1 MQLTDLK
8 GVGEKTAKKLN
19 ELGIFSVYDVV
30 QYFPKTY
37 FDMTKTTCIE
47 DLQVG
52 EYALIE
58 GVVSNISGL
67 FRKSATFNVFSAKLQ
82 DDTGEIKLTWFN
94 MPYLRN
100 NLEKDVQYRV
110 WGKVVLDGKKIY
122 LSNPSFERVDEGTRL
137 RGIVPI
143 YPLKGKIAQATFSK
157 TVLDALSKADM
168 MSILDDCQVLS
179 YHQALKLLHS
189 PHSIED
195 VYVGKNRIAKENLTY
210 EILAYLLTRGLEN
223 QQNMGRYDKD
233 IGVIGQYVEM
243 LPYKLSPSQNVAIEE
258 IISNVKSDKK
268 ANHLLV
274 GDVGSG
280 KTIVALLCMIFA
292 VKNGYQTALMAPTE
306 ILATQH
312 YNTAKEYFEQCG
324 FRIELLTSS
333 TPTKEKNS
341 ILKAVKNGVVDM
353 LIGTHAV
360 IGDKVEFSNLKFI
373 VIDEL
378 HKFGV
383 RQKSKLETKSY
394 GVDTLVMSATPIPRM
409 LAISIYGDVKISQLE
424 ARQDR
429 TTNIS
434 TYIIGD
440 EKLDGLYEFIK
451 ERVACDEQAYIVCPL
466 VEDSEGIEIF
476 SAKNLYDELR
486 NGALKDIKLG
496 LLYGKMKQQEKSEI
510 MQAFYDGD
518 IDVLI
523 ATSIVEVGI
532 DSQRASC
539 IAVLNS
545 DRFGLAGLHQLRGRV
560 GRKEGQKAYCFLHTS
575 SKTEKE
581 RLLAIRDNTD
591 GMAIAEID
599 GEIRGYGDF
608 FGFNQSGGGLAQSVN
623 KKMLQECKQI
633 ADKILV
639 EKSEILEND
648 AKLKII
654 MERVKNISLA

>member
-1 MQLTDLK
+1 MK

-19 ELGIFSVYDVV
+19 ELGIFSAEDVLEF
-30 QYFPKTY
+30 FPKTY

-47 DLQVG
+47 DMQVG
-52 EYALIE
+52 EYVLLQGTI
-58 GVVSNISGL
+58 SNISSL
-67 FRKSATFNVFSAKLQ
+67 YRKSAVFNVFSAKLQ
-82 DDTGEIKLTWFN
+82 DSTGEVKLTWFN

-100 NLEKDVQYRV
+100 NLEKDMEYRV
-110 WGKVVLDGKKIY
+110 WGKVVADKKKLY
-122 LSNPSFERVDEGTRL
+122 LSNPSFERVDSGERL
-137 RGIVPI
+137 MGIVPI
-143 YPLKGKIAQATFSK
+143 YSLKGKAKQASFGK
-157 TVLDALSKADM
+157 IVADALAKVEMPSM
-168 MSILDDCQVLS
+168 LDKTQIVS
-179 YHQALKLLHS
+179 YQQALKLVHA
-189 PHSIED
+189 PKDMGD
-195 VYVGKNRIAKENLTY
+195 VYVGKNRVAKENLTY

-223 QQNMGRYDKD
+223 QQNIGIYDKEKA
-233 IGVIGQYVEM
+233 VIEEYIDK
-243 LPYKLSPSQNVAIEE
+243 LPYKLSPSQNVAIDE
-258 IISNVKSDKK
+258 IIANMKGDKK

-292 VKNGYQTALMAPTE
+292 VQNGYQTALMAPTE
-306 ILATQH
+306 ILANQH
-312 YNTAKEYFEQCG
+312 FNTAKEYFG
-324 FRIELLTSS
+324 WTGLNIELLTSS
-333 TPTKEKNS
+333 TPAKEKTR
-341 ILKAVKNGVVDM
+341 IQKDVKSGKVDI

-360 IGDKVEFSNLKFI
+360 IGDKVEFANLKFI

-429 TTNIS
+429 SSNIS

-440 EKLDGLYEFIK
+440 DKLDGLYNFVK
-451 ERVACDEQAYIVCPL
+451 ERVACGEQAYIVCPL
-466 VEDSEGIEIF
+466 VEDSEGMEIY
-476 SAKNLYDELR
+476 SAKTLYEELK
-486 NGALKDIKLG
+486 NDQLKDVKLG
-496 LLYGKMKQQEKSEI
+496 LLYGKMKQQDKSDI

-532 DSQRASC
+532 DSKRTSC

-560 GRKEGQKAYCFLHTS
+560 GRVEGQKAYCFLHTS
-575 SKTEKE
+575 RKTEKE
-581 RLLAIRDNTD
+581 RLVAIRDNTD

-608 FGFNQSGGGLAQSVN
+608 FGFNQSGGGLASAVN
-623 KKMLQECKQI
+623 KKMLEECKKI
-633 ADKILV
+633 VDKILD
-639 EKSEILEND
+639 ENSLILEQD
-648 AKLKII
+648 DKLKKI

>member
-1 MQLTDLK
+1 MDILNLK

-19 ELGIFSVYDVV
+19 ELGIFSAEDVV
-30 QYFPKTY
+30 EFFPKTY

-47 DLQVG
+47 DIQVG
-52 EYALIE
+52 EYVLLQ

-67 FRKSATFNVFSAKLQ
+67 FRKSAAFNVFSAKLQ
-82 DDTGEIKLTWFN
+82 DSTGEVKLTWFN

-100 NLEKDVQYRV
+100 NLERDVLYRV
-110 WGKVVLDGKKIY
+110 WGKVVADKKKLY
-122 LSNPSFERVDEGTRL
+122 LSNPSFERVDGGERL
-137 RGIVPI
+137 MGIVPI
-143 YPLKGKIAQATFSK
+143 YSLRGKVAQGTFAK
-157 TVLDALSKADM
+157 IVADALTKVEMPSM
-168 MSILDDCQVLS
+168 LDSTQLLS
-179 YHQALKLLHS
+179 YRQAVQLMHS
-189 PHSIED
+189 PVDMRD
-195 VYVGKNRIAKENLTY
+195 VFVGKNRVAKENLTY

-223 QQNMGRYDKD
+223 QLNIGKYDKEKS
-233 IGVIGQYVEM
+233 VIDEYVAT
-243 LPYKLSPSQNVAIEE
+243 LPYKLSPSQNTAIDE
-258 IISNVKSDKK
+258 IVSNMKGDKK

-312 YNTAKEYFEQCG
+312 YNTAKEYFG
-324 FRIELLTSS
+324 KSGLNIELLTSS
-333 TPTKEKNS
+333 TPVKEKNR
-341 ILKAVKNGVVDM
+341 IQKAVKSGEVDM

-360 IGDKVEFSNLKFI
+360 IGDKVEFANLKFI

-424 ARQDR
+424 PRQDR
-429 TTNIS
+429 SSNIS

-440 EKLDGLYEFIK
+440 EKLGGLYNFVK
-451 ERVACDEQAYIVCPL
+451 ERVACGEQAYIVCPL
-466 VEDSEGIEIF
+466 VEDSEGMEIY
-476 SAKNLYDELR
+476 SAKTLYDELK
-486 NGALKDIKLG
+486 NDQLKDVKLG
-496 LLYGKMKQQEKSEI
+496 LLYGKMKQQDKNDI

-532 DSQRASC
+532 DSKRASC

-560 GRKEGQKAYCFLHTS
+560 GRVEGQKAYCFLHTS

-581 RLLAIRDNTD
+581 RLVAIRDNTD

-608 FGFNQSGGGLAQSVN
+608 FGFNQSGGGLASAVN
-623 KKMLQECKQI
+623 KKMLEECKQI
-633 ADKILV
+633 ADKIL
-639 EKSEILEND
+639 EQNNLILEQD
-648 AKLKII
+648 DKLKKI